1 MEISKDIHMHG
12 EFKPLKFEVDS
23 LTIGPPAGIEP
34 TPYITIA
41 LAQNLWCMNLWY
53 MCMISTRD

>member
-1 MEISKDIHMHG
+1 MHG

>member
-12 EFKPLKFEVDS
+12 EFKPLKFEEDS

-34 TPYITIA
+34 ISYTFSSP
-41 LAQNLWCMNLWY
+41 CSEPMVNLWY